1 MAKDVTIRITGQN
14 PDGTINVQMPDGA
27 NPFMG
32 GGQQQTQMVPY
43 TPSTTQPAQ
52 SGGFRARIG
61 STEVTFASEA
71 DYLKADKAWRE
82 AMDSGAVP
90 AVGGERTGSGNRSG
104 MSWLRTGADAAE
116 AVGSFLQGRN
126 IRRTLDDL
134 QDALDDAK
142 AAKLELEQL
151 AFNTKYSELI
161 PVLKRCF
168 QAERD
173 ATEAS
178 TALLEDQLT
187 AVDIQ
192 TGAGVARVAGDL
204 YEGYAGRGGVGGSD
218 GNTSVFAI
226 GAAGLGLGLLFANS
240 RDNNSNRRRRR

>member
-1 MAKDVTIRITGQN
+1 MAKDVTIRVTGTN

-32 GGQQQTQMVPY
+32 GQQQTQMVPY
-43 TPSTTQPAQ
+43 SPQATQPAQ
-52 SGGFRARIG
+52 AGGFRARIG
-61 STEVTFASEA
+61 SAEVIFASEA

-82 AMDSGAVP
+82 AMDSGSSVP
-90 AVGGERTGSGNRSG
+90 SVGGDRGGGSRGG
-104 MSWLRTGADAAE
+104 GLSWLRTGADAAE

-142 AAKLELEQL
+142 TAKAELEAL
-151 AFNTKYSELI
+151 AFNAKYSELI
-161 PVLKRCF
+161 PVLKKCF

-204 YEGYAGRGGVGGSD
+204 YDGYASKGGSAGGD
-218 GNTSVFAI
+218 STASIFAV
-226 GAAGLGLGLLFANS
+226 GAAGLGLGLLFSSN

>member
-1 MAKDVTIRITGQN
+1 MAKDVTIRVTGTN
-14 PDGTINVQMPDGA
+14 PDGTINVQMPDGG

-32 GGQQQTQMVPY
+32 GGSQQTGLVLANQ
-43 TPSTTQPAQ
+43 TTQVQ
-52 SGGFRARIG
+52 SGFRARIG

-82 AMDSGAVP
+82 AMDQGSVP
-90 AVGGERTGSGNRSG
+90 SLGGDRGDRGGGGG

-116 AVGSFLQGRN
+116 AVASFLQGRN

-134 QDALDDAK
+134 NDALDDAK
-142 AAKLELEQL
+142 AARDELDTL
-151 AFNTKYSELI
+151 ANSTKYAELI
-161 PVLKRCF
+161 PVLKKCLI
-168 QAERD
+168 AERN

-178 TALLEDQLT
+178 TSLLEDQLT

-204 YEGYAGRGGVGGSD
+204 YSGYAGRAFSGGGDSTGSA
-218 GNTSVFAI
+218 VAI
-226 GAAGLGLGLLFANS
+226 GAAGLGLGLLFS
-240 RDNNSNRRRRR
+240 NNSNNNNSRSSRRRR